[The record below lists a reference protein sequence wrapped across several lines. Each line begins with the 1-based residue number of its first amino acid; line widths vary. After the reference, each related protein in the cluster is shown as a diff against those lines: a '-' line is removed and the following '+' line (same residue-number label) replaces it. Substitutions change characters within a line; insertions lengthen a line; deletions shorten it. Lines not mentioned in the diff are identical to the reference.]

1 MTAAT
6 RYRIN
11 HPKVVNETIDGEV
24 VILNLERGHYY
35 SLTSTGME
43 IWTLLERQASLA
55 EILAALGERYD
66 HEPEQMK
73 RSVMALIAEFEREEL
88 VQPAGDIPG
97 TGSASVA
104 SRAGAD
110 SEPRGAFEPPVLR
123 KYTDM
128 EDLLLLDPIHDA
140 DETGW
145 PAPKPGGVDGQT

>member
-1 MTAAT
+1 MAAT

-35 SLTSTGME
+35 SLTSVGME
-43 IWTLLERQASLA
+43 IWTLIEHQASVP

-66 HEPEQMK
+66 HDPEQLH
-73 RSVMALIAEFEREEL
+73 RSVADLIAEFEREEL
-88 VQPAGDIPG
+88 VQEANGGPASAP
-97 TGSASVA
+97 ASVNG
-104 SRAGAD
+104 RRGDEAG
-110 SEPRGAFEPPVLR
+110 PKRVFEPPVLR

-145 PAPKPGGVDGQT
+145 PAPRPDGVNDGA

>member
-1 MTAAT
+1 MMAAG

-35 SLTSTGME
+35 SLTSVGME
-43 IWTLLERQASLA
+43 IWTLIERQASLA
-55 EILAALGERYD
+55 EILGVLGERYD
-66 HEPEQMK
+66 HDPEQL
-73 RSVMALIAEFEREEL
+73 RQSVVDLVAEFEREEL
-88 VQPAGDIPG
+88 VQPANGAPSSGPG
-97 TGSASVA
+97 APADGND
-104 SRAGAD
+104 AG
-110 SEPRGAFEPPVLR
+110 PKRVFEPPVLR

-145 PAPKPGGVDGQT
+145 PAPRPDGVNGGT

>member
-1 MTAAT
+1 MRPET

-35 SLTSTGME
+35 SLTSSGTE
-43 IWTLLERQASLA
+43 IWTLIERQATVG
-55 EILAALGERYD
+55 EMVMALGERYD
-66 HEPEQMK
+66 HDPEQL
-73 RSVMALIAEFEREEL
+73 RRCVEELIGEFEREEL
-88 VQPAGDIPG
+88 VQPADN
-97 TGSASVA
+97 GSHTSPSSPPPEGASAPKRV
-104 SRAGAD
+104 
-110 SEPRGAFEPPVLR
+110 FEPPVLR

-145 PAPKPGGVDGQT
+145 PAPRPGGVDAGA

>member
-1 MTAAT
+1 MMAAT

-35 SLTSTGME
+35 SLTSVGME
-43 IWTLLERQASLA
+43 IWTLIEGDASVA
-55 EILAALGERYD
+55 EIVAALGERYD
-66 HEPEQMK
+66 HDPEQLK
-73 RSVMALIAEFEREEL
+73 RSVGDLIADFEREEL
-88 VQPAGDIPG
+88 VQPSGELPG
-97 TGSASVA
+97 AA
-104 SRAGAD
+104 REPAHDWRAG
-110 SEPRGAFEPPVLR
+110 EPGPKRVFEPPVLR

-145 PAPKPGGVDGQT
+145 PAPKPGGVDAGA